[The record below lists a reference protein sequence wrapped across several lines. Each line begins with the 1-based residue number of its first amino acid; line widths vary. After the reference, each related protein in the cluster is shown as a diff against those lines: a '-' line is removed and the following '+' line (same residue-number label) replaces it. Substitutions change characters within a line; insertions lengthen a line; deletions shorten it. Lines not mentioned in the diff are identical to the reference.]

1 MEIGSVAIG
10 DARDICVATKWRL
23 WRHLVAAFLLYVGI
37 GVLPDVV
44 PTATPLCWPNTRKVI
59 LLVKGK
65 QIESWFIKL
74 LINDYEIIIKKFWL
88 NNYLNNQP
96 WNYILVGLVEI
107 SPCNLVFRA
116 LDVNVNV
123 HASAYLLWSDSG
135 LLSWAV
141 DGHHWNLKNTANF
154 FSILLT
160 MTEDLLCWKRDR
172 Q

>member
-74 LINDYEIIIKKFWL
+74 HINDYEIIIKTFWL

-116 LDVNVNV
+116 LLAIFTQWRHIPGNRLCLRLLISNDVIRSCRLRVGT
-123 HASAYLLWSDSG
+123 SWLLI
-135 LLSWAV
+135 V
-141 DGHHWNLKNTANF
+141 
-154 FSILLT
+154 
-160 MTEDLLCWKRDR
+160 
-172 Q
+172 

>member
-116 LDVNVNV
+116 LPSVIPDVTPRRGLPDFPTRLRRPLGLRRPEAVGV
-123 HASAYLLWSDSG
+123 SAQG
-135 LLSWAV
+135 MLSEVSPPEARTRPNW
-141 DGHHWNLKNTANF
+141 
-154 FSILLT
+154 
-160 MTEDLLCWKRDR
+160 C
-172 Q
+172 